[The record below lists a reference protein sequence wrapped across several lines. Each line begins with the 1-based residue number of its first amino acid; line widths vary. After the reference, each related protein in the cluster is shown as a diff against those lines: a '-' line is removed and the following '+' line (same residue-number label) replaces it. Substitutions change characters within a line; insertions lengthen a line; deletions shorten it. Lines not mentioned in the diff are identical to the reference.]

1 MKRILLIAIALMCVC
16 AKAAATYAIYEEAEV
31 LTEGYYVMYADGKVA
46 KPVGETETFGFLAV
60 EDATVANRQ
69 ITTDKANG
77 FQLVSADG
85 GWRIKD
91 SFGRY
96 MYLTDVY
103 YTFSVSDGILPAVDE
118 DCYLWTVEYADGVF
132 VITNVGFAK
141 TIQYFA
147 LYGSFGAYAD
157 ARGSYPKLYKYLK
170 DDGDVPPTPEKT
182 TVESLSQL
190 PGMTNNEEFKMD
202 CSLKVVYAKG
212 SYNYVY
218 DGANYGLIYK
228 SGLGLESGY
237 TLRPG
242 WEGKISIFNRL
253 IEMVPDGSVESE
265 IGSAAP
271 LPTEVQS
278 WDAGKVLTAA
288 NQNAYVKLYGVRFA
302 TATPDEYAG
311 KAEDGTD
318 LRSFTGQFGDTEVA
332 FYQRFG
338 VPSVPAGKYDVT
350 GFITVYNDLVQ
361 VLPIGYEVS
370 SGIDGVKA
378 DGGPVRYYDMQG
390 IEVANPR
397 QGGIYI
403 SVQDGTAKK
412 VKFQ

>member
-16 AKAAATYAIYEEAEV
+16 LEAAATYAIYQEADA

-69 ITTDKANG
+69 IVTDKANG
-77 FQLVSADG
+77 FQLVRAAG
-85 GWRIKD
+85 GWRIRD

-103 YTFSVSDGILPAVDE
+103 YTFSVSDGILADVDE

-132 VITNVGFAK
+132 MLTNVAFDK

-170 DDGDVPPTPEKT
+170 DEGDVPPVPEKT

-190 PGMTNNEEFKMD
+190 ARMTDNEEFKMN
-202 CSLKVVYAKG
+202 CNLNVVYAKG
-212 SYNYVY
+212 SYHYVF
-218 DGANYGLIYK
+218 DGLYYGLIYK
-228 SGLGLESGY
+228 SGIGLEAGKVVKS
-237 TLRPG
+237 G
-242 WEGKISIFNRL
+242 WEGKISIFNGL
-253 IEMVPDGSVESE
+253 IEMVPDGGVDAAAG
-265 IGSAAP
+265 GSAPAP
-271 LPTEVQS
+271 MEVQY
-278 WDAGKVLTAA
+278 WDADKVLTAA
-288 NQNAYVKLYGVRFA
+288 NQNTYVKLYGVRFA

-318 LRSFTGQFGDTEVA
+318 LRNFTGKFGNTQVA

-338 VPSVPAGKYDVT
+338 VPSVPAGNYDVT

-378 DGGPVRYYDMQG
+378 DGGAVRYYDMQG
-390 IEVANPR
+390 IEVAHPR